1 VRMDDQHLFYEGR
14 LSDWL
19 ERRRNDAVAAVRS
32 VPADRVLTV
41 PEADVVEEL
50 MGSFEVA
57 TPSLRLD
64 ERYSPRG
71 AEDIQIDVSCDPRR
85 LVFDR
90 SRPFH
95 LAGTRLEMHVPF
107 DGDPELFRFQPSS
120 FTTVF
125 PQGKVRGQELIVSH
139 EAPADAVSGEEF
151 QRRLDEELNGIQ
163 RYLGWVSND
172 CASFNA
178 ELRNALAQAVEQ
190 RKEKVLRDRNLEG
203 FLRIP
208 VERRPDASP
217 VLAVPVPR
225 RRKPVEPRAQRETA
239 PFSPEPAIS
248 DEDYAAILETITSWR
263 AAVERLPGTFA
274 PMGEEALR
282 DNLLVVLNNQF
293 GTGGGEVFSRRG
305 KTDILIQQDKGAVF
319 ITECKF
325 WSGQKAFAGAL
336 DQLLGYLVWRDT
348 KSALVLFVREKNVTE
363 VTAKAGAVIE
373 GHPRVK
379 RLGRA
384 VAGVPIYVLHHEED
398 EHREIQVALIVVPLP
413 TSS

>member
-1 VRMDDQHLFYEGR
+1 M
-14 LSDWL
+14 
-19 ERRRNDAVAAVRS
+19 
-32 VPADRVLTV
+32 
-41 PEADVVEEL
+41 PEADLVDEL
-50 MGSFEVA
+50 MASYEVA
-57 TPSLRLD
+57 APSLRLD

-71 AEDIQIDVSCDPRR
+71 AEDVRIDVSGDPRR

-95 LAGTRLEMHVPF
+95 LTGTRLDIHVPF
-107 DGDPELFRFQPSS
+107 DGEPDLFRFQPST
-120 FTTVF
+120 FTTVL
-125 PQGKVRGQELIVSH
+125 PRGEVRGQELIVSH
-139 EAPADAVSGEEF
+139 EAPADSVSPEEF
-151 QRRLDEELNGIQ
+151 QQRLDEEVNRIQ
-163 RYLGWVSND
+163 QYLGWVSKD
-172 CASFNA
+172 CASFNI
-178 ELRNALAQAVEQ
+178 ELRRALAQAVAQ

-208 VERRPDASP
+208 VQRRPDASP

-225 RRKPVEPRAQRETA
+225 RRKPVKPRPETAIA

-248 DEDYAAILETITSWR
+248 DDDYAAILETITSWR

-319 ITECKF
+319 IAECKF

-348 KSALVLFVREKNVTE
+348 KSALILFVREKNVTD
-363 VTAKAGAVIE
+363 VAATAGAVIE
-373 GHPRVK
+373 RQPRYK
-379 RLGRA
+379 RLGA
-384 VAGVPIYVLHHEED
+384 TVGGVPVHVLHQEED
-398 EHREIQVALIVVPLP
+398 QLREIQVALVLVPLP
-413 TSS
+413 PVLKENH